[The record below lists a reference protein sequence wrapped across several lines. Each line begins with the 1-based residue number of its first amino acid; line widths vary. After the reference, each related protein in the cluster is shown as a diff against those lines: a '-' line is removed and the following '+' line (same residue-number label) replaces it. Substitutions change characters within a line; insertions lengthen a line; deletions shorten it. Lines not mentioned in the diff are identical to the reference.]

1 MTSSIDN
8 RGTKKEERLRKRRN
22 RYQKFQK
29 ELARAVLILRGARL
43 QTRKIMLF

>member
-8 RGTKKEERLRKRRN
+8 RGTKKEGRLRKRRN

-29 ELARAVLILRGARL
+29 ESCRERGKATDSEKLCRSR
-43 QTRKIMLF
+43 QAE